1 MRVICLWSTGEIVVG
16 CPVCYHQWPWWDSNP
31 RPIDQEPHTYILS
44 HVFFSGINC
53 IPFYILKGGL
63 WATMTGSDH
72 YFGFFGLWVCS
83 SAWCE
88 KDITR
93 KLCKNPLK
101 VCEEIK
107 ERPKN
112 PRTSRNPWNSLCALF
127 LVSQTPK
134 YTPETR
140 LAMEEVFRENCRSF
154 YVVKGV
160 RSLLTDL

>member
-63 WATMTGSDH
+63 WATMTGSQH

-93 KLCKNPLK
+93 KLRKNPLK
-101 VCEEIK
+101 VCEESK
-107 ERPKN
+107 ERAKDS
-112 PRTSRNPWNSLCALF
+112 RTRNPWKSLCALF
-127 LVSQTPK
+127 LVSQTP
-134 YTPETR
+134 ETSYGR
-140 LAMEEVFRENCRSF
+140 VFREKCRSV

-160 RSLLTDL
+160 WSLLTDL